1 MNIQSTINKIN
12 FNTQHG
18 DDNYD
23 IILKIK
29 FITCEDLEIQYG
41 SDDFIFFFVDGIDSL
56 I

>member
-12 FNTQHG
+12 FNIQHG

-41 SDDFIFFFVDGIDSL
+41 SDDFIFFLMVL
-56 I
+56 IV